1 MENEIENL
9 ETQIIYYATKY
20 YDGQP
25 EISDE
30 AFDALVDK
38 LRSLKPD
45 SKVLRTG
52 WGFEVNG
59 DKVKHRYGHVGS
71 LDKSKSFDEIPE
83 RFKNKTVYISPKLDG
98 LSAVAYF
105 ENGKLIKGIT
115 RGNGEYGKDI
125 TDKLRI
131 ILGNEIFDKKF
142 TGAVRGELIISDSN
156 WNILQC
162 KYKDMIAP
170 RNFAAGIIN
179 RKDIDEDIKYIDLV
193 VYKIVG
199 QENKPTYNNR
209 EDVLQWLKLNFKH
222 SIPIYYYPTLNESSW
237 NSFAEA
243 TFETFKHLGYGL
255 DGLVLTLPDIQY
267 LAHYEEEHNL
277 FDYVYTEQAY
287 KFQAE
292 TTTTTIKEIEWTM
305 SRNNRYIPVA
315 IVEPVELSGAII
327 QRATCNNAKWVKDQ
341 GLGKG
346 AQVVIQRANEVIP
359 NIMEVIEQ
367 SEESLPTHCP
377 HCGNNLVWE
386 GVDLI
391 CDDINCPNVEASNL
405 QQWCEQLG
413 ETDGLQYTIMKQYL
427 DQYGIESLEDLY
439 IKRDYVMND
448 LTTKKLSI
456 TETKILEFFKKL
468 YFEPVKVEKALMG
481 LNIPRLGEKTAE
493 VLAQNKNLLLNLFRY
508 SFDIEN
514 FGKTEITDPTNL
526 LLDLVKDA
534 TTKTLMENQWR
545 IANLSYLFDDILKE
559 NRLVFPEMKD
569 NSEIKYIAVTG
580 SLESMKRK
588 DFETLIKHYGYELSS
603 NLKKCKCLVNNDI
616 ESTSTKNKQ
625 AKEYGVPIITERQ
638 FLDSLK

>member
-9 ETQIIYYATKY
+9 ETQIAYYATKY
-20 YDGQP
+20 YAGEP

-30 AFDALVDK
+30 QFDALVDK
-38 LRSLKPD
+38 LRSLKPN
-45 SKVLRTG
+45 SGVLRTG

-59 DKVKHRYGHVGS
+59 DKVKHIYGHVGS
-71 LDKSKSFDEIPE
+71 LDKTKTYEDIPT
-83 RFKNKTVYISPKLDG
+83 RFKDKTIYISPKLDG
-98 LSAVAYF
+98 LSAVAYY
-105 ENGKLIKGIT
+105 ENGRLVKGIT

-125 TDKLRI
+125 TDKLKI

-142 TGAVRGELIISDSN
+142 TGAVRGELIISESS
-156 WNILQC
+156 WNQLQH
-162 KYKDMIAP
+162 KYKDLIAP

-199 QENKPTYNNR
+199 QEYKPTCNNR

-222 SIPIYYYPTLNESSW
+222 CIPIYYYPVLNESSW
-237 NSFAEA
+237 NAFHEQ
-243 TFETFKHLGYGL
+243 TFESFKQLGYGL
-255 DGLVLTLPDIQY
+255 DGLVLTNPDIQY
-267 LAHYEEEHNL
+267 LAHYEGEHHL
-277 FDYVYTEQAY
+277 YDYLYDEVAF

-367 SEESLPTHCP
+367 SEEPLPTNCP

-405 QQWCEQLG
+405 QQWCEQVG

-427 DQYGIESLEDLY
+427 DQYGIETLDDLY
-439 IKRDYVMND
+439 TKQTYVLND
-448 LTTKKLSI
+448 LTSRKLSI
-456 TETKILEFFKKL
+456 TEMKVLEFFKKL
-468 YFEPVKVEKALMG
+468 YLEPVKVEKALMG

-493 VLAQNKNLLLNLFRY
+493 LLAQNQDLVIEMFRY
-508 SFDIEN
+508 CFDIEN
-514 FGKTEITDPTNL
+514 YGECEIMDPFIQIY
-526 LLDLVKDA
+526 DIVKEA
-534 TTKTLMENQWR
+534 TTQTLNENYWR
-545 IANLSYLFDDILKE
+545 IEHLKYLFDDNLVKHRMIFPKTINKE
-559 NRLVFPEMKD
+559 
-569 NSEIKYIAVTG
+569 EIKYIAVTG
-580 SLESMKRK
+580 SLQSMKRK
-588 DFETLIKHYGYELSS
+588 DFEAYIKNYGYELST
-603 NLKKCKCLVNNDI
+603 NLKKCQFLVNNDI

-625 AKEYGVPIITERQ
+625 AKEYGVPIITEQQ

>member
-1 MENEIENL
+1 MQQN
-9 ETQIIYYATKY
+9 III
-20 YDGQP
+20 GEP
-25 EISDE
+25 EISDQ

-45 SKVLRTG
+45 SKVLKTG

-71 LDKSKSFDEIPE
+71 LDKSKSFEEIPN
-83 RFKNKTVYISPKLDG
+83 RFKDRTVYISPKLDG
-98 LSAVAYF
+98 LSAVAYY
-105 ENGKLIKGIT
+105 ENGKLVKGIT

-131 ILGNEIFDKKF
+131 ILGDEIFDKKF
-142 TGAVRGELIISDSN
+142 TGAVRGELIISDSS
-156 WNILQC
+156 WQQLQQ
-162 KYKDMIAP
+162 KYKDLIAP

-199 QENKPTYNNR
+199 QESKPTYNNR

-222 SIPIYYYPTLNESSW
+222 SIPVYYYPVLNESSW
-237 NSFAEA
+237 NSFSEA
-243 TFETFKHLGYGL
+243 TFETFKRLGYGL

-267 LAHYEEEHNL
+267 LGHFEGEHNL
-277 FDYVYTEQAY
+277 FDYVYTEQAF

-292 TTTTTIKEIEWTM
+292 TTTTIIKEIEWTM

-367 SEESLPTHCP
+367 SEEELPTHCP

-405 QQWCEQLG
+405 QVWCEQIG
-413 ETDGLQYTIMKQYL
+413 ETDGLQFTIMKQYL
-427 DQYGIESLEDLY
+427 DQFGIDSIDDLY
-439 IKRDYVMND
+439 VKRDYVLNW
-448 LTTKKLSI
+448 LTTRKLSI

-468 YFEPVKVEKALMG
+468 YIEPVKVEKALMG

-493 VLAQNKNLLLNLFRY
+493 LLAQHKTLLLNLFIFSY
-508 SFDIEN
+508 NNEN
-514 FGKTEITDPTNL
+514 FGKPGISDPTEL
-526 LLDLVKDA
+526 LLDLVKEA

-545 IANLSYLFDDILKE
+545 IANLSYLFDDNLKSS
-559 NRLVFPEMKD
+559 RLVFPEVINK
-569 NSEIKYIAVTG
+569 SEIKYIAVTG
-580 SLESMKRK
+580 SLQSMKRK
-588 DFETLIKHYGYELSS
+588 DFLY
-603 NLKKCKCLVNNDI
+603 
-616 ESTSTKNKQ
+616 
-625 AKEYGVPIITERQ
+625 
-638 FLDSLK
+638 

>member
-1 MENEIENL
+1 MQQN
-9 ETQIIYYATKY
+9 III
-20 YDGQP
+20 GEP
-25 EISDE
+25 EISDQ

-45 SKVLRTG
+45 SKVLKTG

-71 LDKSKSFDEIPE
+71 LDKSKSFEEIPN
-83 RFKNKTVYISPKLDG
+83 RFKDRTVYISPKLDG
-98 LSAVAYF
+98 LSAVAYY
-105 ENGKLIKGIT
+105 ENGKLVKGIT

-131 ILGNEIFDKKF
+131 ILGDEIFDKKF
-142 TGAVRGELIISDSN
+142 TGAVRGELIISDSS
-156 WNILQC
+156 WQQLQQ
-162 KYKDMIAP
+162 KYKDLIAP

-199 QENKPTYNNR
+199 QESKPTYNNR

-222 SIPIYYYPTLNESSW
+222 SIPVYYYPVLNESSW
-237 NSFAEA
+237 NSFSEA
-243 TFETFKHLGYGL
+243 TFETFKRLGYGL

-267 LAHYEEEHNL
+267 LGHFEGEHNL
-277 FDYVYTEQAY
+277 FDYVYTEQAF

-292 TTTTTIKEIEWTM
+292 TTTTIIKEIEWTM

-367 SEESLPTHCP
+367 SEEELPTHCP

-405 QQWCEQLG
+405 QVWCEQIG
-413 ETDGLQYTIMKQYL
+413 ETDGLQFTIMKQYL
-427 DQYGIESLEDLY
+427 DQFGIDSIDDLY
-439 IKRDYVMND
+439 VKRDYVLNW
-448 LTTKKLSI
+448 LTTRKLSI

-468 YFEPVKVEKALMG
+468 YIEPVKVEKALMG

-493 VLAQNKNLLLNLFRY
+493 LLAQHKTLLLNLFIFSY
-508 SFDIEN
+508 NNEN
-514 FGKTEITDPTNL
+514 FGKPGISDPTEL
-526 LLDLVKDA
+526 LLDLVKEA

-545 IANLSYLFDDILKE
+545 IANLSYLFDDNLKSS
-559 NRLVFPEMKD
+559 RLVFPEVINK
-569 NSEIKYIAVTG
+569 SAIKYIAVTG
-580 SLESMKRK
+580 SLQSMKRK
-588 DFETLIKHYGYELSS
+588 DFETYIKNYGYELST
-603 NLKKCKCLVNNDI
+603 NLKKCEYLVNNDI

-625 AKEYGVPIITERQ
+625 AKEYGIPIITEQ
-638 FLDSLK
+638 EFLAKLN